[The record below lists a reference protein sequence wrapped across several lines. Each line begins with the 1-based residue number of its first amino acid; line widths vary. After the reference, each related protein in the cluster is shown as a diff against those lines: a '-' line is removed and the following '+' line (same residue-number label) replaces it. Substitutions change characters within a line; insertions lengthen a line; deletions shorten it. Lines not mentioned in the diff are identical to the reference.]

1 MVGVEDLNTCS
12 NQAVPHNFYS
22 FYDMLTRSMVFMFVS
37 VPSVAPEHVRCAPLT
52 SQSLQI
58 SWQPPAVHH
67 TNGLLQGYKINF
79 EYISDTVATSND
91 EIDSRKSTEL
101 TIVLTGLRK
110 FTNYSVQV
118 LAFTR
123 IGDGIL
129 SSPIYCKTEEDGMS
143 IRTLKCIFSI
153 TIIIK

>member
-1 MVGVEDLNTCS
+1 MLKARLHVLWHIN
-12 NQAVPHNFYS
+12 S
-22 FYDMLTRSMVFMFVS
+22 FLIQLFVL

-79 EYISDTVATSND
+79 EYISDTAATSND
-91 EIDSRKSTEL
+91 EIDSKKSTEL

-129 SSPIYCKTEEDGMS
+129 SSPIYCKTEEDGMLITFFANICS
-143 IRTLKCIFSI
+143 IIVSF
-153 TIIIK
+153 